1 VTLPIFFTIASSD
14 CAGFWA
20 WSFRL
25 KISIHDISS
34 GSAPKSRA
42 PAEQPYAG
50 SRTLWRG
57 WMLLNEGSFDTAPLA
72 PPLSGPF
79 RAICSAHSQ
88 PVAWLASYCATQP
101 SKTNL
106 IDALLLFGLR
116 SCSETWEKASGKLPS
131 FLDVVQLEWK
141 PVFRRL
147 VPESSTL
154 LLLLGYVR

>member
-1 VTLPIFFTIASSD
+1 
-14 CAGFWA
+14 
-20 WSFRL
+20 
-25 KISIHDISS
+25 
-34 GSAPKSRA
+34 
-42 PAEQPYAG
+42 
-50 SRTLWRG
+50 
-57 WMLLNEGSFDTAPLA
+57 MLLKEGSFDTAPLA

-79 RAICSAHSQ
+79 RAISGAHSQ

-131 FLDVVQLEWK
+131 FLDVIQLEWK

-154 LLLLGYVR
+154 LLLLGTSDRLCCPVWASTTLPTMNCGLHQVCKPSFHLTALYITPARFP